1 MKRILFVF
9 LVLIIGQSAEA
20 QETTTRIWI
29 VRHGEKVLTD
39 SKEKDPELNT
49 EGKERAEALVEY
61 LKGKKIDV
69 LFSTDYK
76 RTRETLSPLATQRGL
91 GLKYYDSKDN
101 SALVDTILNSYKG
114 KNVLICSHSNRILG
128 IITAFGALSPIK
140 EITEQDY
147 SHIFLLEIKGEQVKL
162 KHKHY
167 GKL

>member
-9 LVLIIGQSAEA
+9 LVLITAQSAQA
-20 QETTTRIWI
+20 QETTRIWI

-39 SKEKDPELNT
+39 PKEKDPELST
-49 EGKERAEALVEY
+49 EGKERAEALLEY

-76 RTRETLSPLATQRGL
+76 RTRGTLSPLATQRGL